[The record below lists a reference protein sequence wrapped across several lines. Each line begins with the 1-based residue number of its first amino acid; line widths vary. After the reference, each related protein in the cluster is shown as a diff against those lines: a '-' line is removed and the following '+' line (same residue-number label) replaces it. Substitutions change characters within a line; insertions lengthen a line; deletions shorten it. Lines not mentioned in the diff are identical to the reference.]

1 MNCFYMNRILWHVE
15 VSKNTSPML
24 VDRTGTSRLGTTDL
38 STHTVYL
45 SDALDEDMKARVL
58 IHELGHCALLSYN
71 LLYDIHKMVRKEYWL
86 EAEEWLCN
94 YLTDYGIYIFEALFE
109 VLGPSALNAIPK
121 QFDILLGAA

>member
-1 MNCFYMNRILWHVE
+1 MHSFYMNGILWHVE
-15 VSKNTSPML
+15 VSKSNSPML
-24 VDRTGTSRLGTTDL
+24 VDRTGSRRLGTTDL
-38 STHTVYL
+38 STHTIYL
-45 SDALDEDMKARVL
+45 SDALDEEMKATVR

-94 YLTDYGIYIFEALFE
+94 YLIDYGIHIFEAFFE
-109 VLGPSALNAIPK
+109 VLGANALRMIPE